1 MKLKIIE
8 ILFYKK
14 YKTLHENYVKFL
26 MFIDT
31 ILIHCYTKNRKQK
44 ESDTCM
50 NIKILVEVYVK
61 ELNKTYNVFV
71 PTNKTIHEIAGIISN
86 SITEQ
91 SKGVY
96 QVTNHSTIYDKEN
109 RNIENTTLTIEKL
122 SLLNGLKLTL
132 V

>member
-1 MKLKIIE
+1 M
-8 ILFYKK
+8 
-14 YKTLHENYVKFL
+14 KFL

-31 ILIHCYTKNRKQK
+31 ILIHCYTKKRKQK